1 MMPLNRPSPKT
12 SFHVCW
18 DKNP

>member
-12 SFHVCW
+12 
-18 DKNP
+18 PP